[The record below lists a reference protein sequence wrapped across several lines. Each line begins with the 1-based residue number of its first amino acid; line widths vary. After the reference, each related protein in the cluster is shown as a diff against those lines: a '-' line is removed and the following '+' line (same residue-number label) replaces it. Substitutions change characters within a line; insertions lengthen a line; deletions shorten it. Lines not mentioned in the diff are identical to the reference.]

1 MKKLIFTIYLI
12 LLPYC
17 AHANDI
23 AIGAGVG
30 LKDVLNELS
39 ASYSVK
45 NPEVT
50 ITKSY
55 LASGALAK
63 QMDNGLKVD
72 VVFVANLEWMEYMK
86 SKKHVDASTVGA
98 FAYNT
103 LVFAGIPRHA
113 DKGSIQG
120 MQDIARLDKIALGSP
135 KFVPAGDYAMHAIRK
150 AGIEKALEKKLVMAR
165 DVRDCMMYADRG
177 EVDGAFVYRTDAM
190 MAQNAKILFSVPTDL
205 YPRVVYMMAVTTTG
219 AKRDE
224 IMTFYNFLKSIE
236 AKNILKKHG
245 FEVQ

>member
-1 MKKLIFTIYLI
+1 MNKLIFAVFLI

-17 AHANDI
+17 AQADDI
-23 AIGAGVG
+23 VIGAGVG
-30 LKDVLNELS
+30 LKDVLNELT
-39 ASYSVK
+39 AGYSVK
-45 NPEVT
+45 NPAAA

-72 VVFVANLEWMEYMK
+72 VVLVANLEWIEYMK
-86 SKKHVDASTVGA
+86 HKKHVDASTVGP

-103 LVFAGIPRHA
+103 LVFAGLPRHA
-113 DKGSIQG
+113 DKGSVRG
-120 MQDIARLDKIALGSP
+120 MQDLVRLDKIAVGSP
-135 KFVPAGDYAMHAIRK
+135 KVVPAGDYAMHAIRK
-150 AGIEKALEKKLVMAR
+150 AGIEKALENKLVMAR

-190 MAQNAKILFSVPTDL
+190 MARNAKILFSVPTDL
-205 YPRVVYMMAVTTTG
+205 YPRVVYMMAVTTSG
-219 AKRDE
+219 AKKDE
-224 IMTFYNFLKSIE
+224 TMAFYRFLKSTE

-245 FEVQ
+245 FEVN